1 MTSKFYK
8 ENKEFKPNISL
19 EKMKAQFAMQNRET
33 TPTPALVLKINW
45 PPVVL
50 SNSEEVTEPSNSVG
64 EISLNIASGNDKEIV
79 QLPTDIDKDVDNE
92 IY

>member
-1 MTSKFYK
+1 MVLFSHTFSTFS
-8 ENKEFKPNISL
+8 SL
-19 EKMKAQFAMQNRET
+19 LHYLKN
-33 TPTPALVLKINW
+33 LVVFVLGMYW

-79 QLPTDIDKDVDNE
+79 QLPTDIDKDVDDK
-92 IY
+92 IYKKI